1 MLSTQITA
9 HASSATERLLLLL
22 GWERVVSSSKK
33 PHAKVHNCARDE
45 AYSELKASVQ
55 QRNVPQPN
63 TTDSS
68 WERERPQLRMPAVIV
83 PGPAPRRA
91 ESSWTPDA
99 FEVGEHTGTV

>member
-1 MLSTQITA
+1 MQITT
-9 HASSATERLLLLL
+9 HVCSATERLLLLL
-22 GWERVVSSSKK
+22 GWEREVSAHSKVRK
-33 PHAKVHNCARDE
+33 STHDQ
-45 AYSELKASVQ
+45 AYAELKASVQ
-55 QRNVPQPN
+55 QRKVLQSD

-68 WERERPQLRMPAVIV
+68 WERERPKLRMTTVSV

>member
-1 MLSTQITA
+1 MQVTS
-9 HASSATERLLLLL
+9 HVCSATERLLLLL

-33 PHAKVHNCARDE
+33 PHAKVHNGDQ

>member
-9 HASSATERLLLLL
+9 QASSATERLLLLL

-45 AYSELKASVQ
+45 AYAELKASVQ
-55 QRNVPQPN
+55 QRNVPSK
-63 TTDSS
+63 TDSS
-68 WERERPQLRMPAVIV
+68 WERERPQLRMPTVSV
-83 PGPAPRRA
+83 SGPATVTA

>member
-1 MLSTQITA
+1 MQFIV
-9 HASSATERLLLLL
+9 HVCSATERLLLLL
-22 GWERVVSSSKK
+22 GWEREVSA
-33 PHAKVHNCARDE
+33 HGKVRKNTHDQ
-45 AYSELKASVQ
+45 AYAELKASVQ
-55 QRNVPQPN
+55 QRKVPQAT

-68 WERERPQLRMPAVIV
+68 WERERPKLHMTTVSV

>member
-1 MLSTQITA
+1 MQVTM
-9 HASSATERLLLLL
+9 HVCSATERLLLLL

-33 PHAKVHNCARDE
+33 PHAKVHNCVRDQ
-45 AYSELKASVQ
+45 AYTELKASVQ
-55 QRNVPQPN
+55 QRKVPQPN

-68 WERERPQLRMPAVIV
+68 WERERPQLRMPTVSV
-83 PGPAPRRA
+83 SGPATVTA

>member
-1 MLSTQITA
+1 MQVTL
-9 HASSATERLLLLL
+9 HVCSATERLLLLL
-22 GWERVVSSSKK
+22 GWEREVSSSKK
-33 PHAKVHNCARDE
+33 SHAKVHNCARDE
-45 AYSELKASVQ
+45 AYAELKSSVQ

-68 WERERPQLRMPAVIV
+68 WERERPQLRMPTVSV